1 MLSKGS
7 PFKFLDAYQR
17 EDKDIFFGRETE
29 VETLYRMTYHTNLI
43 LLYGMS
49 GTGKTSIIN
58 CGLANSFDSS
68 DWFEIYIRRQENI
81 NDALVRELRAK
92 DLSKSFEKDYT
103 VPQMV
108 ESLYKDFLR
117 PVYLIFDQFEEL
129 FILGSDEEQE
139 ELAVFFKALLAADL
153 PCKIIISMREEYL
166 ARLSLFEKIV
176 PRIFDKR
183 LRIEPMTRANAKRVI
198 LQTAQNPRFN
208 IQLCYDSIADD
219 IIDNVTQG
227 TGWVQ
232 LAYLQVFLDKMY
244 RLAAADDPD
253 NIVFDEDLVKR
264 VGGIEDVLGDFL
276 EEQLDVFGQE
286 VDRRDMGIRWLKV
299 FVSDK
304 GTKIPVKFKEILELM
319 PEMSEARVVIYL
331 EFFVNRRI
339 IRPLENE
346 QYELSHD
353 SLASKIFDK
362 RPKGISMPRELPE
375 YPLPDNPF
383 VGFEPYTKEK
393 AALFFGRKKE
403 IQELF
408 DKVVNEL
415 SSRTTLVIGPMGVGK
430 TSFIRA
436 GLWPRLEPL
445 MKVQYLRVS
454 REFIDSTLVQ
464 NMLNFEPQAGDVPI
478 LLRIAFQWED
488 EMPDQTDRKV
498 IILDQFEEFY
508 IWVQEPSRL
517 LHLSLHI
524 AYLLDAR
531 RNTDLILVVRD
542 EFFSQL
548 QDLEVFVPNILEEQI
563 RIRHVDKKTAAHI
576 ILKSAEKADLLI
588 KEEKIIEKILQNVSE
603 EDGKVN
609 LTYLQLY
616 MDRLYKA
623 AQDQ

>member
-1 MLSKGS
+1 MNDRRS
-7 PFKFLDAYQR
+7 PFKFLDAYQQ

-81 NDALVRELRAK
+81 NDALVRELKAK
-92 DLSKSFEKDYT
+92 DISGSFEPDYSI
-103 VPQMV
+103 PQMV

-129 FILGSDEEQE
+129 FILGSEAEQE
-139 ELAVFFKALLAADL
+139 ELARHFNEVLLADL

-166 ARLSLFEKIV
+166 ARLSVFEKIV

-183 LRIEPMTRANAKRVI
+183 LRIEPMTRANARRVI

-208 IQLCYDSIADD
+208 ITLCYDSIADD

-227 TGWVQ
+227 AGRVQ

-244 RLAAADDPD
+244 RLAAEEDPE
-253 NIVFDEDLVKR
+253 NIYFDEDLVKR

-276 EEQLDVFGQE
+276 EEQLDVFGRE
-286 VDRRDMGIRWLKV
+286 IDRRDMGIRWLKL

-304 GTKIPVKFKEILELM
+304 GTKVPIKYEEIREMM
-319 PEMSEARVVIYL
+319 PEMSETRINIYL

-339 IRPLENE
+339 LRPLENE
-346 QYELSHD
+346 QYELAHD
-353 SLASKIFDK
+353 SLANKIFDK
-362 RPKGISMPRELPE
+362 RPKGVSMPRELPE
-375 YPLPDNPF
+375 YPLPDNPY
-383 VGFEPYTKEK
+383 VGFEPYTKEM
-393 AALFFGRKKE
+393 AALFFGRQKE

-430 TSFIRA
+430 TSLIRA

-454 REFIDSTLVQ
+454 REFIDSTMVQ
-464 NMLNFEPQAGDVPI
+464 NMLTYEPQPGEVPI
-478 LLRIAFQWED
+478 LLRIAFQWE
-488 EMPDQTDRKV
+488 EGLPDRTERKV

-508 IWVQEPSRL
+508 IWVQEPTRL
-517 LHLSLHI
+517 LHLSLHL

-531 RNTDLILVVRD
+531 QNTDLILVVRD

-548 QDLEVFVPNILEEQI
+548 QELEVFVPNILEEQV
-563 RIRHVDKKTAAHI
+563 RIRHVDYNTAADI
-576 ILKSAEKADLLI
+576 IRKSAEEADLLI
-588 KEEKIIEKILQNVSE
+588 DSEEVINKIIQNVKG

-623 AQDQ
+623 ANGG

>member
-1 MLSKGS
+1 MLSKRS
-7 PFKFLDAYQR
+7 PFKFLDAYQK

-29 VETLYRMTYHTNLI
+29 VQTLYMMTYHTNLI

-58 CGLANSFDSS
+58 CGLANSFDAS

-92 DLSKSFEKDYT
+92 DKNKAFEPDYSI
-103 VPQMV
+103 PQMV

-117 PVYLIFDQFEEL
+117 PIYLIFDQFEEL
-129 FILGSDEEQE
+129 FILGTEEEQE
-139 ELAVFFKALLAADL
+139 ELADHLKAILAADL

-183 LRIEPMTRANAKRVI
+183 LRIEPMTRANARRVI
-198 LQTAQNPRFN
+198 LQTAQNPQFN
-208 IQLCYDSIADD
+208 IQLCYDSLADD
-219 IIDNVTQG
+219 IIDNVTEG
-227 TGWVQ
+227 SGWVQ

-244 RLAAADDPD
+244 RLAAAEDPD
-253 NIVFDEDLVKR
+253 NIYFDEDLVKR

-276 EEQLDVFGQE
+276 EEQLDVFARD
-286 VDRRDMGIRWLKV
+286 VDRRDMGVRWLKI

-304 GTKIPVKFKEILELM
+304 GTKVPIKYQEILDMVPEL
-319 PEMSEARVVIYL
+319 SETRVNIYL

-339 IRPLENE
+339 LRPLENE
-346 QYELSHD
+346 QYELAHD
-353 SLASKIFDK
+353 SLASKIFEK

-375 YPLPDNPF
+375 YPLPNNPF
-383 VGFEPYTKEK
+383 VGFEPYTREM
-393 AALFFGRKKE
+393 AALFFGRNRE

-430 TSFIRA
+430 TSLIRA

-464 NMLNFEPQAGDVPI
+464 NMLSFEPQTGEMPI
-478 LLRIAFQWED
+478 LLRIAFQWAD
-488 EMPDQTDRKV
+488 QMPDRTERKV

-508 IWVQEPSRL
+508 IWVQDPTHL
-517 LHLSLHI
+517 LHLNLHI
-524 AYLLDAR
+524 AFLLDAR
-531 RNTDLILVVRD
+531 QNTDLILVVRD

-548 QDLEVFVPNILEEQI
+548 QELEVFIPNILEEQV
-563 RIRHVDKKTAAHI
+563 RVRHVDKKTAARI
-576 ILKSAEKADLLI
+576 ITKSAEKADLVVNDEKVI
-588 KEEKIIEKILQNVSE
+588 DKIIQNVSE

-623 AQDQ
+623 VHEQ

>member
-1 MLSKGS
+1 MRTKGS
-7 PFKFLDAYQR
+7 PFKFLDAYQQ

-58 CGLANSFDSS
+58 CGLANSFDNS

-81 NDALVRELRAK
+81 NDALIRELRSK
-92 DLSKSFEKDYT
+92 DVSKSFEADYT

-108 ESLYKDFLR
+108 ESLYKDYLR

-129 FILGSDEEQE
+129 FILGTEKEQE
-139 ELAVFFKALLAADL
+139 VLAVHFHNILAADL

-166 ARLSLFEKIV
+166 ARLSVFEKIV

-183 LRIEPMTRANAKRVI
+183 LRIEPMTRANARRVI
-198 LQTAQNPRFN
+198 LKTAQNPRFN
-208 IQLCYDSIADD
+208 IELCYDGIADD

-244 RLAAADDPD
+244 RLAAEDNPD
-253 NIVFDEDLVKR
+253 NIYFDEDLVKR

-276 EEQLDVFGQE
+276 EEQLDVFGRE
-286 VDRRDMGIRWLKV
+286 VDRRDMGIRWLKL

-304 GTKIPVKFKEILELM
+304 GTKIPLKFEEILEMM
-319 PEMSEARVVIYL
+319 PELSEARTNIYL

-346 QYELSHD
+346 QYELAHD
-353 SLASKIFDK
+353 SLANKVFDK

-383 VGFEPYTKEK
+383 VGFEPYTKEM
-393 AALFFGRKKE
+393 AVLFFGRQKE
-403 IQELF
+403 VQELF

-430 TSFIRA
+430 TSLIRA

-445 MKVQYLRVS
+445 MNVQYLRVS

-464 NMLNFEPQAGDVPI
+464 SMLSYEPQAGEVPL

-488 EMPDQTDRKV
+488 KLPDRTERKA

-508 IWVQEPSRL
+508 IWVQDPTRL
-517 LHLSLHI
+517 LHLNLHI
-524 AYLLDAR
+524 AFLLDAR
-531 RNTDLILVVRD
+531 QNTDLILVVRD

-548 QDLEVFVPNILEEQI
+548 QELEVFVPNILEEQV
-563 RIRHVDKKTAAHI
+563 RIRHVDRQTAAQI
-576 ILKSAEKADLLI
+576 ITRSAEKADLVI
-588 KEEKIIEKILQNVSE
+588 DNDQVIDKIIQNVSE

-623 AQDQ
+623 AQEE